1 MKYAFMNFDLT
12 IVYVTTKK
20 GFGSFGGNIVPARY
34 K

>member
-12 IVYVTTKK
+12 IVNVTTKK
-20 GFGSFGGNIVPARY
+20 GFGAFGGAIVPARY